1 MAEPTVQNNAKLV
14 VIQTDKGKVR
24 CSQFDTHLEG
34 LGIPYAA
41 PPLGDLRLRAPV
53 EHAGWTDVRDA
64 TRFGSASLQAKTEY
78 DGKQGSEDCL
88 YLNVYKPRAATDGS
102 PLPVM
107 MWLHGGGFVNG
118 SGNAFNGAFLAQT
131 ANVIVVTV
139 NYRLGPLGWLALP
152 SLAAEAEDHSTGNY
166 GLLDSIAAL
175 KWIKRNISSFGGDA
189 GRVTIFGQ
197 SAGGEQVL
205 ALVASPL
212 AAGLFHR
219 AISMSAP
226 AGLSLPTVA
235 QIASKRAQFAAK
247 LGCRDEA
254 TQPACLRRPTA
265 QQILDAA
272 EEGWN
277 VLADA
282 GLSWTPTV
290 DGVVLPDQWLN
301 VFRQGNFNRVPVMVG
316 HTKEEIR
323 LMGAIFENDAGGKMT
338 LAQGQKI
345 LKGLLGPKAEKVMQE
360 YGLDTAPEPNDA
372 VAKAVTDFLFAT
384 GEENDRDALA
394 KHVPVFA
401 YRSYDPNAPE
411 SHVHALYSKIG
422 AGHDSDLAYLFQWD
436 DFSGRKPEFTPE
448 QQTLALQMGRYF
460 GQFAT
465 SGDPNGGDL
474 PHWPP
479 TSAGHI
485 QCLEPASIGGVRSIP
500 VSTYLDEHKVSF
512 WRSLMSP
519 APAKAA

>member
-1 MAEPTVQNNAKLV
+1 MPTTATERAKPID
-14 VIQTDKGKVR
+14 IQTDKGKVR
-24 CSQFDTHLEG
+24 CSQFETHLEG

-41 PPLGDLRLRAPV
+41 PPLGDLRLRAPI
-53 EHAGWTDVRDA
+53 EHAAWTEVRDA
-64 TRFGSASLQAKTEY
+64 TRFGPASLQSKTEY
-78 DGKQGSEDCL
+78 DGAQGSEDCL
-88 YLNVYKPRAATDGS
+88 YLNVYRPGAANGA

-118 SGNAFNGAFLAQT
+118 SGNAFYGAFLAQT
-131 ANVIVVTV
+131 ANAIVVTV
-139 NYRLGPLGWLALP
+139 NYRLGPLGWLALA
-152 SLAAEAEDHSTGNY
+152 SLSAEAKDHSTGNY

-175 KWIKRNISSFGGDA
+175 KWIKRNISAFGGDP

-235 QIASKRAQFAAK
+235 QIAPKRAEFAAK
-247 LGCRDEA
+247 LGCSDEA
-254 TQPACLRRPTA
+254 TQPASLRRPTA
-265 QQILDAA
+265 QKMIDAA
-272 EEGWN
+272 EEDWN
-277 VLADA
+277 VLKDS

-290 DGVVLPDQWLN
+290 DGAVLPDQWLN
-301 VFRQGNFNRVPVMVG
+301 VFRKGTFNRVPVMVG
-316 HTKEEIR
+316 HTKEEVR

-345 LKGLLGPKAEKVMQE
+345 LEGLLGPKAKQVMQE
-360 YGLDTAPEPNDA
+360 YALDTAAVPND
-372 VAKAVTDFLFAT
+372 VVTQAVTDFLFAA
-384 GEENDRDALA
+384 GQENDRDALQRF
-394 KHVPVFA
+394 VPVFA
-401 YRSYDPNAPE
+401 YRSFDPNAPE

-436 DFSGRKPEFTPE
+436 DFAGKKPEFAPE
-448 QQTLALQMGRYF
+448 QQTLAVQMGRYF
-460 GQFAT
+460 GQFAA

-474 PHWPP
+474 PRWAP
-479 TSAGHI
+479 TSAGQV
-485 QCLEPASIGGVRSIP
+485 QCLEPASTGGVRGMPIDK
-500 VSTYLDEHKVSF
+500 YLAEHKVAF
-512 WRSLMSP
+512 WRSLIWP
-519 APAKAA
+519 APSTP

>member
-1 MAEPTVQNNAKLV
+1 M
-14 VIQTDKGKVR
+14 
-24 CSQFDTHLEG
+24 
-34 LGIPYAA
+34 
-41 PPLGDLRLRAPV
+41 
-53 EHAGWTDVRDA
+53 RDA
-64 TRFGSASLQAKTEY
+64 TRFASASLQAKTEY
-78 DGKQGSEDCL
+78 DGAQGSEDCL
-88 YLNVYKPRAATDGS
+88 YLNVYKPAAANDS
-102 PLPVM
+102 FPLPVM
-107 MWLHGGGFVNG
+107 LWLHGGGFVNG

-175 KWIKRNISSFGGDA
+175 KWVKRNIPFFGGDA

-235 QIASKRAQFAAK
+235 QIAPKRAEFAAK
-247 LGCRDEA
+247 LGCSDAA
-254 TQPACLRRPTA
+254 TQPACLRRPEA
-265 QQILDAA
+265 QQIIDAA

-277 VLADA
+277 VLEDA

-290 DGVVLPDQWLN
+290 DDAVLPDQWLN
-301 VFRQGNFNRVPVMVG
+301 VFRQGRFNRVPVMVG

-338 LAQGQKI
+338 TAQAQHI
-345 LKGLLGPKAEKVMQE
+345 LKKFFGPKSEKVMQE
-360 YGLDTAPEPNDA
+360 YAFDAAPEPNG
-372 VAKAVTDFLFAT
+372 VCAKIMTDFLFAT

-394 KHVPVFA
+394 QFVPVFA

-422 AGHDSDLAYLFQWD
+422 AGHDFDLAYLFQWD
-436 DFSGRKPEFTPE
+436 DFAGKKPEFTPE
-448 QQTLALQMGRYF
+448 QETLALQMGRYF
-460 GQFAT
+460 GQFAA
-465 SGDPNGGDL
+465 SGDPNRGDL
-474 PHWPP
+474 PRWSP
-479 TSAGHI
+479 TSAGQI
-485 QCLEPASIGGVRSIP
+485 QYLEPLSTGGVRSVPIK
-500 VSTYLDEHKVSF
+500 TYLDEHKVPF

-519 APAKAA
+519 APSKGN